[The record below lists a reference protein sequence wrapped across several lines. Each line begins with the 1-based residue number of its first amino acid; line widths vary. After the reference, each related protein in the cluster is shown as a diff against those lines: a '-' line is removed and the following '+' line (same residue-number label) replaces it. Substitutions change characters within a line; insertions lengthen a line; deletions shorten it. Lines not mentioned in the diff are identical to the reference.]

1 MREIYEPFD
10 NAEEVW
16 FWFCRSLDAHPVVKG
31 PGGRAAF
38 QKRLSGQVP
47 QHRNRRRF
55 ADFETN
61 ARPRRNNQPLSAR
74 HVQMGDAWHAAVL

>member
-1 MREIYEPFD
+1 MNLSTMRKKYGSGFAALWMP
-10 NAEEVW
+10 
-16 FWFCRSLDAHPVVKG
+16 G
-31 PGGRAAF
+31 GGRAAF